1 MIIYTIYK
9 VTNILNGYCY
19 IGQTIRTLNQRKYQ
33 HIYNSRKENPKLKF
47 HRALKEEG
55 SNNFVWDVI
64 DTTND
69 RVKADKLE
77 RYYIIEYKSI
87 KLGYNVSKGGGL
99 PVPGVLA
106 GKFNPRF
113 GDHRAWIELHGV
125 EKAEQLRQNIIK
137 SNTGHMGLS
146 KAMTKRLSIWNP
158 MDDPAAVEKVRQSK
172 LGIKN
177 PQAKY
182 DYYLIKEDGTEIK
195 VECLREYCREHPEIN
210 RGSITHALK
219 TGKKYKNMTIR
230 KEEKHVRTD

>member
-1 MIIYTIYK
+1 
-9 VTNILNGYCY
+9 
-19 IGQTIRTLNQRKYQ
+19 
-33 HIYNSRKENPKLKF
+33 
-47 HRALKEEG
+47 
-55 SNNFVWDVI
+55 
-64 DTTND
+64 
-69 RVKADKLE
+69 
-77 RYYIIEYKSI
+77 
-87 KLGYNVSKGGGL
+87 VSKGGGL

-106 GKFNPRF
+106 GKNNPRF
-113 GDHRAWIELHGV
+113 GDHRTWIELHGV

-146 KAMTKRLSIWNP
+146 KVMTKRLSIWNP

-182 DYYLIKEDGTEIK
+182 DYYLIKEDGAEIK

-219 TGKKYKNMTIR
+219 TSKKYKNMTVR